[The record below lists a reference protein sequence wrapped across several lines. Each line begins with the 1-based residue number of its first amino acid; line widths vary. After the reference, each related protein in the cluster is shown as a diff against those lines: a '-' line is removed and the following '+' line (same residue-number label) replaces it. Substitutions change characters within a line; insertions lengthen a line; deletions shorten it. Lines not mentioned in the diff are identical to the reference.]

1 MIKPHFQG
9 IKTVLLAEI
18 NQSKNRI
25 LIAVAWFTDKDV
37 LANLIEKCREG
48 VKVSVIISNDSK
60 NFNESYSLDFSD
72 FKQAGGKLFVVDA
85 TFMHHKFTIIDQSIL
100 VSGTANYTYN
110 GFHKNNESIFVIDE
124 PETIVD
130 FTAEFERLIE
140 PFKEEEG
147 LIISPLKQFLQSQ
160 IKLQQS
166 QISWLSSSIAEIE
179 KYIDLYEATY
189 RVRFQII
196 IGEILWLQQMLL
208 AHKASITEKPE
219 SKQQYQEAQQRR
231 ESFTAA
237 ISEDTEMIAK
247 ISDTEL
253 QESIKTLYR
262 EGVKLCH
269 PDSPLVQ
276 DEFKEKAR
284 QVFLKLKE
292 AYDQNNL
299 QALQDILN
307 ELKLGVAFGNTDF
320 ESVSFDDLE
329 KYLEKLV
336 KQTQELILS
345 LSTLQNDQR
354 FILQTGDEMI
364 LQNHLAN
371 EEMVLIEKRR
381 VLKEEVGQ
389 V

>member
-9 IKTVLLAEI
+9 IKTVLLEEI
-18 NQSKNRI
+18 KQSKNSI

-37 LANLIEKCREG
+37 LANLTEKCRTG
-48 VKVSVIISNDSK
+48 VNVSVIISNDSK

-72 FKQAGGKLFVVDA
+72 FKQVGGKCYVADA
-85 TFMHHKFTIIDQSIL
+85 AFMHHKFTIIDQRIL
-100 VSGTANYTYN
+100 LSGSANYTHN

-124 PETIVD
+124 AETIID
-130 FTAEFERLIE
+130 FTAEFERLAAS
-140 PFKEEEG
+140 FKDEEG
-147 LIISPLKQFLQSQ
+147 LIVSPVKQFLQSQ
-160 IKLQQS
+160 IKIQQS

-189 RVRFQII
+189 RVRFQVI
-196 IGEILWLQQMLL
+196 IGEILWLQKILL
-208 AHKASITEKPE
+208 AHKASITEKIE
-219 SKQQYQEAQQRR
+219 SKQQYQEAQQRW
-231 ESFTAA
+231 ESFNAA
-237 ISEDTEMIAK
+237 ISEDAETIAK
-247 ISDTEL
+247 ISNTEL

-269 PDSPLVQ
+269 PDSPLVK

-299 QALQDILN
+299 EALQDILN

-336 KQTQELILS
+336 KQTAGLVMA
-345 LSTLQNDQR
+345 LSTLQNDPR
-354 FILQTGDEMI
+354 FILQTGDLITLE
-364 LQNHLAN
+364 NHFAK
-371 EEMVLIEKRR
+371 EEMGLMERKR
-381 VLKEEVGQ
+381 VLETKQSV
-389 V
+389 

>member
-9 IKTVLLAEI
+9 IKTVLLEEI
-18 NQSKNRI
+18 KQSKNSI

-37 LANLIEKCREG
+37 LANLTEKCRTG
-48 VKVSVIISNDSK
+48 VNVSVIISNDSK

-72 FKQAGGKLFVVDA
+72 FKQAGGKCYVADA
-85 TFMHHKFTIIDQSIL
+85 AFMHHKFTIIDQRIL
-100 VSGTANYTYN
+100 LSGSANYTHN

-124 PETIVD
+124 AETIID
-130 FTAEFERLIE
+130 FTAEFERLE
-140 PFKEEEG
+140 ASFRDEEG
-147 LIISPLKQFLQSQ
+147 LIVSPVKQFLQSQ
-160 IKLQQS
+160 IKIQQS

-189 RVRFQII
+189 RVRFQGI
-196 IGEILWLQQMLL
+196 IGEILWLQKILL
-208 AHKASITEKPE
+208 AHKANITEKIE
-219 SKQQYQEAQQRR
+219 SKQQYQEAQQRW
-231 ESFTAA
+231 ESFNAA
-237 ISEDTEMIAK
+237 ISEDTETIAK
-247 ISDTEL
+247 ISNTEL

-269 PDSPLVQ
+269 PDSPLVK

-299 QALQDILN
+299 EALQDILN

-336 KQTQELILS
+336 KQTQELVLA
-345 LSTLQNDQR
+345 LSTLQNDPR
-354 FILQTGDEMI
+354 FILQTGDEII
-364 LQNHLAN
+364 LQNHLEK
-371 EEMVLIEKRR
+371 EEVVLIEQLR
-381 VLKEEVGQ
+381 VLKGEVGE
-389 V
+389 

>member
-9 IKTVLLAEI
+9 IKTVLLEEI
-18 NQSKNRI
+18 KQSKNSI

-37 LANLIEKCREG
+37 LINLTEKCRMG

-72 FKQAGGKLFVVDA
+72 FKQVGGKLYVADA
-85 TFMHHKFTIIDQSIL
+85 AFMHHKFTIIDQRIL
-100 VSGTANYTYN
+100 LSGSANYTHN

-124 PETIVD
+124 AETIID
-130 FTAEFERLIE
+130 FTAEFERLE
-140 PFKEEEG
+140 ASFRDEEG
-147 LIISPLKQFLQSQ
+147 LIVSPVKQFLQSQ
-160 IKLQQS
+160 IKIQQS

-189 RVRFQII
+189 RVRFQGI
-196 IGEILWLQQMLL
+196 IGEILWLQKILL
-208 AHKASITEKPE
+208 AHKANITEKIE
-219 SKQQYQEAQQRR
+219 SKQQYQEAQQRW
-231 ESFTAA
+231 ESFNAA
-237 ISEDTEMIAK
+237 ISEDTETIAK
-247 ISDTEL
+247 ISNTEL

-269 PDSPLVQ
+269 PDSPLVK

-299 QALQDILN
+299 EALQDILN

-336 KQTQELILS
+336 KQTQELVLA
-345 LSTLQNDQR
+345 LSTLQNDPR
-354 FILQTGDEMI
+354 FILQTGDEII
-364 LQNHLAN
+364 LQNHLEK
-371 EEMVLIEKRR
+371 EEVVLIEQLR
-381 VLKEEVGQ
+381 VLKGEVGE
-389 V
+389 

>member
-9 IKTVLLAEI
+9 IKTVLLEEI
-18 NQSKNRI
+18 KQSKNSI

-37 LANLIEKCREG
+37 LANLTEKCRTG
-48 VKVSVIISNDSK
+48 VNVSVIISNDSK

-72 FKQAGGKLFVVDA
+72 FKQVGGKLYVADA
-85 TFMHHKFTIIDQSIL
+85 AFMHHKFTIIDQRIL
-100 VSGTANYTYN
+100 LSGSANYTHN

-124 PETIVD
+124 AETIID
-130 FTAEFERLIE
+130 FTAEFERLE
-140 PFKEEEG
+140 ASFRDEEG
-147 LIISPLKQFLQSQ
+147 LIVSPVKQFLQSQ
-160 IKLQQS
+160 IKIQQS

-189 RVRFQII
+189 RVRFQGI
-196 IGEILWLQQMLL
+196 IGEILWLQKILL
-208 AHKASITEKPE
+208 AHKANITEKIE
-219 SKQQYQEAQQRR
+219 SKQQYQEAQQRW
-231 ESFTAA
+231 ESFNAA
-237 ISEDTEMIAK
+237 ISEDTETIAK
-247 ISDTEL
+247 ISNTEL

-269 PDSPLVQ
+269 PDSPLVK

-299 QALQDILN
+299 EALQDILN

-320 ESVSFDDLE
+320 ESVLFDDLE

-336 KQTQELILS
+336 KQTQELVLA
-345 LSTLQNDQR
+345 LSTLQNDPR
-354 FILQTGDEMI
+354 FILQTGDEII
-364 LQNHLAN
+364 LQNHLEK
-371 EEMVLIEKRR
+371 EEVVLIEQLR
-381 VLKEEVGQ
+381 VLKGEVGE
-389 V
+389 